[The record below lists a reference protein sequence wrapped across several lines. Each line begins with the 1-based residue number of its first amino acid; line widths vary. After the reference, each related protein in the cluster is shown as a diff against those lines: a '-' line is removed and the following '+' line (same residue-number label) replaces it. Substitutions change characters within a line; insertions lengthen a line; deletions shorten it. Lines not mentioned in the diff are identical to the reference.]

1 MINFNILNDNE
12 LNEII
17 ESGYR
22 ILENIGVDVFCEKS
36 IKIMEKAGCI
46 IDGSRVKIPRK
57 VVESALETVPSIFNV
72 YDRNG
77 NVAMELGERNS
88 YYGSGPTCPN
98 YMDPYTGV
106 RRTATKEDAKTSA
119 IVADYLKNI
128 DYVMSLCLVVDKE
141 RGTEDVNE
149 VDALIRNTSKPVA
162 SWAYDAENL
171 KGIIDLCAAAKGSL
185 EEFQKEPFLIIYSE
199 PTTPLQHTKDALEK
213 VIVLAENSVPCIYTP
228 GMIMGAAAPVTIA
241 GAMSMGIA
249 ECLTGLV
256 VHQNVNPGAPFIGG
270 CAGSPMDMKTTNPP
284 YGSPENILI
293 HGASSEIW
301 RKLGVPSFGLAGA
314 TDSKTVDAQAG
325 FEAAFSVF
333 ISAAC
338 GGNLIHD
345 VGFTDFGMTGSPMQL
360 VLGNEIISHSNRLR
374 RGIDVSENHLAYEV
388 IEEVGPG
395 GNFLQNPHTFQNFRK
410 EQWFPEISE
419 RRGYGEW
426 EADGKKTMDQVAMER
441 VQYILE
447 NHQPEKLSDEILAK
461 LDKVLEREEERINSN
476 NVTAA
481 I

>member
-1 MINFNILNDNE
+1 MINFNILNDQE
-12 LNEII
+12 ITEII
-17 ESGYR
+17 EAGYR
-22 ILENIGVDVFCEKS
+22 ILETIGVEVYCEKS
-36 IKIMEKAGCI
+36 IEILRSAGCD

-57 VVESALETVPSIFNV
+57 TVENALETVPSIFNV

-77 NVAMELGERNS
+77 KLAMELGERNS

-98 YMDPYTGV
+98 YMDPYTGE
-106 RRTATKEDAKTSA
+106 RRTATKDDARTSA

-128 DYVMSLCLVVDKE
+128 DYAMSLCLVGDKQ
-141 RGTEDVNE
+141 RGLEDIHE
-149 VDALIRNTSKPVA
+149 VDALIRNTTKPIA

-171 KGIIDLCAAAKGSL
+171 EAIIDLCAEVKGSR
-185 EEFQKEPFLIIYSE
+185 EAFQKEPFLIVYSE
-199 PTTPLQHTKDALEK
+199 PTTPLTHTKDGLEK

-228 GMIMGAAAPVTIA
+228 GMIMGAAAPVTIS

-256 VHQNVNPGAPFIGG
+256 IHQNVNPGAPFIGG

-374 RGIDVSENHLAYEV
+374 RGIDVSKNHLAYDV

-426 EADGKKTMDQVAMER
+426 EADGRKTMDQVAMEK

-447 NHQPEKLSDEILAK
+447 NHQPEMLSDEILVN
-461 LDKVLEREEERINSN
+461 LDKIIEREEERITSN
-476 NVTAA
+476 NVAAA